1 MFLFVLVK
9 EVCQCLCVF
18 VCITGL
24 ENFVHVFSSILMKK
38 ISVYNVTRQIKQ
50 LTEFMHSG
58 IILPLHYSGVS
69 RETKS
74 VEDTHT

>member
-24 ENFVHVFSSILMKK
+24 ENFVHVFNSILNYINSYLQKA
-38 ISVYNVTRQIKQ
+38 YNLDNLDEYSSHKQ
-50 LTEFMHSG
+50 S
-58 IILPLHYSGVS
+58 
-69 RETKS
+69 
-74 VEDTHT
+74 